1 MPAPTSSPALSE
13 LIAVLKVAQNRSFR
27 KAAAELG
34 LSTSALSHAV
44 SKLEKSLGVRLFH
57 RTTRSVAPTEA
68 GEQFLSKIAPAVAA
82 IGAAVDDIDSQ
93 RTTPSGTIR
102 LNMSAAAAHIL
113 LGPILL
119 PYLARYPNVVFDVVT
134 EGKLVDIVAQG
145 FDAGVRAAASVPR
158 DMIAIDC
165 TPPLRW
171 VAVASV
177 AYLTQYNVP
186 SGPEDL
192 KSHACISTRLPG
204 GGLYS
209 WEFNRG
215 EDTVSIIPNGPLL
228 FDNYT
233 LMIAAA
239 CAGVGIAWVNCES
252 VASEL
257 ADGRLVEILV
267 DWSLKEPPL
276 QLYYPSS
283 RQLPAAMRAL
293 ICLIREVYPK
303 TWLSAGSADVS

>member
-1 MPAPTSSPALSE
+1 MPTPTSSPALSE

-27 KAAAELG
+27 KAAEELG
-34 LSTSALSHAV
+34 ISTSALSHAV

-68 GEQFLSKIAPAVAA
+68 GERFLSEIAPAVAA
-82 IGAAVDDIDSQ
+82 IGAAVEGIGSH

-102 LNMSAAAAHIL
+102 LNMSAGAAHIL
-113 LGPILL
+113 LRPILL

-158 DMIAIDC
+158 DMIALEC
-165 TPPLRW
+165 TSPLRW

-177 AYLTQYNVP
+177 AYLAQHNAP
-186 SGPEDL
+186 SAPEDL
-192 KSHACISTRLPG
+192 KDHACICTRLPG
-204 GGLYS
+204 GALYS

-215 EDTVSIIPNGPLL
+215 EDHVSITPIGPLL

-239 CAGVGIAWVNCES
+239 CAGAGVAWMNSES

-257 ADGRLVEILV
+257 ADGRLVEVLV
-267 DWSLKEPPL
+267 EWSLKEPPL

-293 ICLIREVYPK
+293 IALLREIYPK
-303 TWLSAGSADVS
+303 TTLSAE